1 MPAPRDESR
10 IDMSTWKIN
19 KSHNKPGWLVLLG
32 PYDDAFKE
40 SLKATIPA
48 ADREWLPVAKA
59 WKFRETYRS
68 EVEALI
74 ARFS

>member
-1 MPAPRDESR
+1 MGLPARRHED
-10 IDMSTWKIN
+10 DMSTWKFN

-40 SLKATIPA
+40 ALKATIPA

-59 WKFRETYRS
+59 WKFRESYRS

-74 ARFS
+74 ERFS